1 MKLISALITIS
12 LLAVVSFASGCSS
25 LGNAAT
31 DVALVGAGGAAGY
44 AISDKK
50 IGGAAIGA
58 AGGYIA
64 SKIVQNEVTKA
75 INEAEQY
82 GYDRAMHQAVKQQ
95 YWIIQNIQKQD
106 NQGASEG
113 RMVAVTL
120 PETVT
125 EDGTILKPTTEYIRT
140 QP

>member
-1 MKLISALITIS
+1 MP
-12 LLAVVSFASGCSS
+12 LLSGCGS
-25 LGNAAT
+25 LGSAAT
-31 DVALVGAGGAAGY
+31 DVALVGAGGAVGY
-44 AISDKK
+44 AASDQK

-64 SKIVQNEVTKA
+64 SKIVQNEVTQA
-75 INEAEQY
+75 VNEAEQY

-95 YWIIQNIQKQD
+95 YWIIQNMQKLD
-106 NQGASEG
+106 TEGASEG

-120 PETVT
+120 PETLT
-125 EDGTILKPTTEYIRT
+125 EDGTILKPSTEYIRT